1 MPNDLPDLLQQLRD
15 IHEPALPGWW
25 PMAYGW
31 WILLVVVA
39 CTLIF
44 LGWLYWRHSRRLK
57 PYRYIRSQAL
67 ALVDAYE
74 SKELNDIQFQDH
86 VNELFKRLLIRVE
99 HHPHLYPVHGIRWL
113 EELQIRFNETAFVQ
127 GAGQS
132 LGDARFM
139 RAQIHSP
146 EFVHLVKKT
155 LGTVEPPKRKR
166 R

>member
-31 WILLVVVA
+31 WILLVVIA
-39 CTLIF
+39 CTLIL
-44 LGWLYWRHSRRLK
+44 LGWFYWRHSRQMK
-57 PYRYIRSQAL
+57 PYRYIRSQAH

-74 SKELNDIQFQDH
+74 SKKLNDLEFQDH

-99 HHPHLYPVHGIRWL
+99 KQAYLYPVHGIRWL
-113 EELQIRFNETAFVQ
+113 EELQLRFNEPAFVQ

>member
-1 MPNDLPDLLQQLRD
+1 MPDNLPDLLQQLRD

-31 WILLVVVA
+31 WILLVLIA
-39 CTLIF
+39 CALILMAWF
-44 LGWLYWRHSRRLK
+44 YWGHNRRMK

-67 ALVDAYE
+67 SLIDAYE
-74 SKELNDIQFQDH
+74 SKRLNDIQFQDH

-99 HHPHLYPVHGIRWL
+99 NQPYLYPVHGIRWL
-113 EELQIRFNETAFVQ
+113 EELQLRFNEPAFVQ

>member
-1 MPNDLPDLLQQLRD
+1 MPDELPDLLQQLRD

-31 WILLVVVA
+31 WILMAVVL
-39 CTLIF
+39 CTVL
-44 LGWLYWRHSRRLK
+44 LMGWLYWQHNRRMK
-57 PYRYIRSQAL
+57 PYRYIRTQAL
-67 ALVDAYE
+67 SLVDAYE
-74 SKELNDIQFQDH
+74 AKKMNDLQFQDR

-99 HHPHLYPVHGIRWL
+99 DQRYLYPIHGTRWL
-113 EELQIRFNETAFVQ
+113 EELELRFKEPAFVQ

-146 EFVHLVKKT
+146 DFVNLVKNT
-155 LGTVEPPKRKR
+155 LGTVEPPKRTRK
-166 R
+166 